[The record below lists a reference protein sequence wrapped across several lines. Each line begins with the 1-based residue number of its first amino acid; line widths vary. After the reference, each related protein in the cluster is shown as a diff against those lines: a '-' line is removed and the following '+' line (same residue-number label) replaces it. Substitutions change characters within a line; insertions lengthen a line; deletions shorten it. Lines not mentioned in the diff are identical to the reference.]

1 MAWQG
6 LQLKM
11 SITSFAYTSTL
22 TGDAA
27 ACSCYMMGDMRREK
41 RSGDKGQPYLTVDL
55 GRKSWP
61 WKVPAG
67 KIMRTGA

>member
-11 SITSFAYTSTL
+11 SITSSAYTSTL

-27 ACSCYMMGDMRREK
+27 ACTCCMIGDMRRDK
-41 RSGDKGQPYLTVDL
+41 RSGDKGQPCLTPEL

-61 WKVPAG
+61 WQMPAG
-67 KIMRTGA
+67 KIRRTSA